1 MSIRKKC
8 SQAKLSNE
16 TWFSHQSFISS
27 HSTHHYI
34 LITMCSHG
42 LNRKKVKKN
51 SGWTKPEYE
60 QRPNKTK
67 VNMTWSHW
75 ELKGKTR
82 TLPGTRKNAGE
93 QVVIFAADWL
103 RGWWEFIKG
112 PMETKVNVIPS
123 TNQIQHRDNVGDLT
137 ANLFPRFR
145 QRACFY
151 FDLWL
156 APCSFVT
163 LFWLAVWSRLH

>member
-1 MSIRKKC
+1 MLRSKIVERDMALT
-8 SQAKLSNE
+8 SVLHLLS
-16 TWFSHQSFISS
+16 FYSS
-27 HSTHHYI
+27 LHPHHNVFPW
-34 LITMCSHG
+34 SKQ
-42 LNRKKVKKN
+42 KKVKKN
-51 SGWTKPEYE
+51 SGITKPEFE

-75 ELKGKTR
+75 ELKEKTR
-82 TLPGTRKNAGE
+82 TLPGMRKNAGE

-123 TNQIQHRDNVGDLT
+123 TNQIQHRDNVDDLT

-156 APCSFVT
+156 APCNFVT